1 MVVKIQSLPAGS
13 EGAARGIGF
22 YTRSL
27 VRSLK
32 KYVPELTVLCDSPPG
47 PAGSG
52 AAPATYDLV
61 HYPFFDFFFR
71 TLPSD
76 HPVPAVATVHDL
88 IPLLFPKR
96 FPAGIKGRIN
106 WHFQRRA
113 LERLDFIITDSQ
125 SSKRDLVRELG
136 LDEKKVRVIYLAADP
151 AFKRVADGKD
161 LDEVRQKY
169 TLPDQFAL
177 YVGDLNWNK
186 NPLGLAAVC
195 QRLRIPL
202 VVVGRAAAVM
212 PADAKNAWNRER
224 VAFIKAAEKSDLIFR
239 LGFVPAVDLA
249 AVYSLARVYLQL
261 SFYEGFG
268 LPVLEAMACGCPVV
282 AGETGSLP
290 EIGGEA
296 AIFVDPTDLDG
307 TAAVVERVWRDEEL
321 RERMRTKGTERAA
334 GYSWEKT
341 AKETA
346 AVYRRVL
353 EASGGGFKRGRWGN
367 KSH

>member
-13 EGAARGIGF
+13 EGAARGVGF

-27 VRSLK
+27 VQALRRH
-32 KYVPELTVLCDSPPG
+32 VPGLTVLYHSSQS
-47 PAGSG
+47 PAGPE
-52 AAPATYDLV
+52 AETTTYDLV
-61 HYPFFDFFFR
+61 HYPFFDFFFH
-71 TLPSD
+71 TLPAHHS
-76 HPVPAVATVHDL
+76 VPAVATVHDL

-96 FPAGIKGRIN
+96 FPAGIKGRLN
-106 WHFQRRA
+106 WWFQRRS
-113 LERLDFIITDSQ
+113 LRRLDLIITDSQ
-125 SSKRDLVRELG
+125 TSKRDLVRELG
-136 LDEKKVRVIYLAADP
+136 LDEKKIRVVYLAADP
-151 AFKRVADGKD
+151 AFKRVADAKK
-161 LDEVRQKY
+161 LDEVRQRY
-169 TLPDQFAL
+169 GLPDRFAL

-195 QRLRIPL
+195 RRLRIPL
-202 VVVGRAAAVM
+202 VVVGKAAKEM
-212 PADAKNAWNRER
+212 PADPSNVWNQER
-224 VAFIKAAEKSDLIFR
+224 VAFIKAAGKSEQIFTP
-239 LGFVPAVDLA
+239 GFVAVEDLA

-268 LPVLEAMACGCPVV
+268 LPVLEAMRCGCPVV

-307 TAAVVERVWRDEEL
+307 TAAVIERVWRDEEL

-334 GYSWEKT
+334 WYSWEKT

-346 AVYRRVL
+346 AVYQEAL
-353 EASGGGFKRGRWGN
+353 EASGGGFKRGRWES